1 MGDNTRNHPPGDYC
15 ILELFGHMTLVGRF
29 CEVERF
35 GTKMLAI
42 EPLFNSILLPAVFHG
57 GAAIYRLTPCSA
69 EIAFKKQPT
78 QGYQLPPSI
87 NAIVPAEML
96 PAPETHRSNVWS
108 DDPDEV
114 DHESIDD
121 DGTHF

>member
-42 EPLFNSILLPAVFHG
+42 EPLFNSILLPAVFHPVSQGAPSNAIG
-57 GAAIYRLTPCSA
+57 GRG
-69 EIAFKKQPT
+69 IAFFAHSGRSCCSMYCLMTDSGAPPHEIT
-78 QGYQLPPSI
+78 QYDRLQSTGL
-87 NAIVPAEML
+87 
-96 PAPETHRSNVWS
+96 R
-108 DDPDEV
+108 
-114 DHESIDD
+114 
-121 DGTHF
+121 